1 MINYWLIKG
10 NPSHYKWDNNLR
22 PGNVEPWSTRFS
34 VAAMATGDRVFLW
47 ESGGRSRI
55 IGFATVVNV
64 GGRSAG
70 SWHFK
75 VRYLTERFEC
85 MPGIVE
91 LRLTPAL
98 KDASFLEPG
107 VYRTVY
113 PLTATQAAATYR
125 AVISTNSADDIWR
138 DVAKFP
144 RLPDID
150 LNLSA
155 KEGRRKLVTHL
166 QIERAPE
173 LAPAK
178 KAQFRRQHKGALF
191 CECCG
196 RDFAEYG
203 KHHEAMFEV
212 HHLTALGQAK
222 KGIETKLSDLA
233 VLCSNCHRVIHR
245 HAPMISVKQL
255 SKHLAHSNRR

>member
-10 NPSHYKWDNNLR
+10 NPSYYKWDKDLR
-22 PGNVEPWSTRFS
+22 PGHVEPWSTRFS
-34 VAAMATGDRVFLW
+34 VAAMTKGDRVFLW

-64 GGRSAG
+64 GGRSG
-70 SWHFK
+70 GNWHFK
-75 VRYLTERFEC
+75 VKYLSERFDC
-85 MPGIVE
+85 MPEIVE

-107 VYRTVY
+107 IYRTVY
-113 PLTATQAAATYR
+113 PLTKTQAAATYR
-125 AVISTNSADDIWR
+125 AVISTNPADDIWR
-138 DVAKFP
+138 DLSQVP

-166 QIERAPE
+166 KIERAQD
-173 LAPAK
+173 LAPKK
-178 KAQFRRQHKGALF
+178 KAQFRSKHDGDLF

-196 RDFAEYG
+196 QDFAEYG

-212 HHLTALGQAK
+212 HHLTALGKAK
-222 KGIETKLSDLA
+222 KGVETKLSDLA

-255 SKHLAHSNRR
+255 SKQLAGSKRR